1 VPVAAGVSEEQRNK
15 LLRVLQRLSDP
26 YLYTSHPV
34 WSRIGQRVRDQG
46 EAAYRALRRRTVLS
60 DDIEDVSTP
69 GRAASCSRDDVAFV
83 QFSSGSTSEP
93 KGVVLTHDN
102 LLTNIRDIQHA
113 AAFTE
118 DDVSLSWMPLTHDM
132 GLIGFHLNM
141 LLSGMDHCLMA
152 TEAFIRR
159 PLLWLQAA
167 SEQRAN
173 VLCSPNFG
181 YRHFLKS
188 FSADKLAGVDLS
200 QVRLIFNGAE
210 PISPSLCAE
219 FLGALAP
226 FGLPAASMFPVYGL
240 AEASLAVSF
249 PSLDRTFRSRR
260 LDRARLGYGDAVR
273 LDGDDAVEHVC
284 VGRPIGDCKV
294 RIAGD
299 GERELSAGTVGRILI
314 SGRNVTAGFY
324 RAGGV
329 DREGFTTG
337 GWLDTGDL
345 GFMLDGELYITGRAK
360 DIIFANGQNFYAHDL
375 EAVAARMDGLDLGK
389 VAVGAHRDAASGG
402 DEIILFILHRGEP
415 ESFAPLATAASAF
428 LTEHSG
434 AEVACVVP
442 VKRIPKTTSGKIQR
456 FALEQAYEAGE
467 FDAALAQLAAL
478 QPHRDGGEALSTT
491 ETLLQ
496 EICNRVLG
504 EQQRLGRND
513 NFFEIG
519 ANSLKLI
526 EIHEQIDA
534 RFPDRLEVTDL
545 FDYPTLAELATYLDK
560 QQVSAV

>member
-1 VPVAAGVSEEQRNK
+1 MSADYPSLGAALESLRERERRISYLGANGHRHSTSFAELHQRALGILHHLQQRGLRRGDEVVLVISDNEQFIDAFWACLLGGLIAVPVAAGVSEEQRNK

-210 PISPSLCAE
+210 PISPSLCWT
-219 FLGALAP
+219 AP
-226 FGLPAASMFPVYGL
+226 VWGMVMPSGWTVMMPSSMS
-240 AEASLAVSF
+240 AW
-249 PSLDRTFRSRR
+249 
-260 LDRARLGYGDAVR
+260 
-273 LDGDDAVEHVC
+273 
-284 VGRPIGDCKV
+284 VGR
-294 RIAGD
+294 
-299 GERELSAGTVGRILI
+299 SA
-314 SGRNVTAGFY
+314 
-324 RAGGV
+324 
-329 DREGFTTG
+329 
-337 GWLDTGDL
+337 
-345 GFMLDGELYITGRAK
+345 
-360 DIIFANGQNFYAHDL
+360 
-375 EAVAARMDGLDLGK
+375 AARC
-389 VAVGAHRDAASGG
+389 A
-402 DEIILFILHRGEP
+402 
-415 ESFAPLATAASAF
+415 
-428 LTEHSG
+428 
-434 AEVACVVP
+434 
-442 VKRIPKTTSGKIQR
+442 
-456 FALEQAYEAGE
+456 
-467 FDAALAQLAAL
+467 
-478 QPHRDGGEALSTT
+478 
-491 ETLLQ
+491 
-496 EICNRVLG
+496 
-504 EQQRLGRND
+504 
-513 NFFEIG
+513 
-519 ANSLKLI
+519 
-526 EIHEQIDA
+526 
-534 RFPDRLEVTDL
+534 
-545 FDYPTLAELATYLDK
+545 
-560 QQVSAV
+560 